1 MQTFKI
7 IDESALP
14 LGRHDIAFDS
24 TVGLDPYLAVLHSF
38 RVLAPNIA
46 PTPQDVESMVRLAED
61 IRATLKRF
69 GLAPTHPVYI
79 AEHPDSDLEGPTLQV
94 RICNCRPVQ
103 LADVWI
109 EFVNTPMAFFYW
121 ES

>member
-24 TVGLDPYLAVLHSF
+24 TVGLDPYLAVIHSF
-38 RVLAPNIA
+38 RILAPNIA

-61 IRATLKRF
+61 IRSRLRNV
-69 GLAPTHPVYI
+69 GLAPTHPVWLT
-79 AEHPDSDLEGPTLQV
+79 EHPDLDLEGPTLQIRCV
-94 RICNCRPVQ
+94 THRCVI